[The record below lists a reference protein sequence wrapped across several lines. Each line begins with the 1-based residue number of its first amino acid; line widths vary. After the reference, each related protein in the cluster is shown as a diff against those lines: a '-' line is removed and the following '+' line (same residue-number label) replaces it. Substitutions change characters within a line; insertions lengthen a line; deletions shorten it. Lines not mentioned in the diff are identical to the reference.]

1 VPTTALTLLSL
12 QDRESLPEVARSVAF
27 LEREA
32 TSERS
37 GTSLALALMA
47 LRAYGRSTDAVR
59 ATLAGQL
66 PTTLTIGK
74 VASVAMSLYA
84 LSEADRYAAVVL

>member
-1 VPTTALTLLSL
+1 MRVRLVAVMTVSLLIAAVP
-12 QDRESLPEVARSVAF
+12 
-27 LEREA
+27 
-32 TSERS
+32 
-37 GTSLALALMA
+37 ALALMA

-84 LSEADRYAAVVL
+84 LSESDRYAAVVL